1 MNLEEFIAG
10 QTRGGPTRDIRER
23 WENRVMALGL
33 TGYAG
38 AADYLA
44 QFGRRIGVAKCVK
57 FAKLA
62 EEKGDQ
68 GFANRMWEKAFEIDT
83 GQRVLR
89 RGAADQGPTR
99 DEILAGRPEPEPEP
113 EPMPKFTPGTV
124 PTLQPQDTDEEP
136 EFFIERD
143 EFWGQPKIDGYRE
156 LIFVSNDAIIGQSRT
171 LRVDVGFTEMA
182 KPLNDALE
190 ELGKKGDFVLDGE
203 MFFETQSGSEHRT
216 GAQALTAARLQE
228 GDPKVTPRYAIF
240 DILMY
245 DGEDLTD
252 KPFSERWPL
261 ALETYEFLAELTSE
275 NQAVLDSPYFKYVPV
290 AKTKTAKR
298 RLLDGQK
305 ATGRE
310 GVVFRY
316 HHAAYIAGKKNTAFR
331 VKFVED
337 IILEVTAL
345 TPSPA
350 GRQFGSLETEKGKV
364 SSGLSNDDM
373 DEIMTRFENREFMGP
388 LMVEVTTQGFTE
400 NGKLWHP
407 RVKRILPAE

>member
-1 MNLEEFIAG
+1 MNLEEFIASKV
-10 QTRGGPTRDIRER
+10 RGGPTADIRER
-23 WENRVMALGL
+23 WENRVLALDM
-33 TGYAG
+33 TGYDG
-38 AADYLA
+38 AFAYLVR
-44 QFGRRIGVAKCVK
+44 FGRRIGIAKCVK

-68 GFANRMWEKAFEIDT
+68 GFANRMWEKAFEIET
-83 GQRVLR
+83 GQRVR
-89 RGAADQGPTR
+89 RAAVANQ
-99 DEILAGRPEPEPEP
+99 EVVVAPEATPIEAPQ
-113 EPMPKFTPGTV
+113 PKFTPGTV
-124 PTLQPQDTDEEP
+124 PTLQPQDTDQTP
-136 EFFIERD
+136 EFFIARD

-203 MFFETQSGSEHRT
+203 MFFETQTGSEHRT

-305 ATGRE
+305 AAGRE
-310 GVVFRY
+310 GVVFRRSNATY
-316 HHAAYIAGKKNTAFR
+316 VAGKKDTAYR

-373 DEIMTRFENREFMGP
+373 DEIMTRWENREFMGP